1 MVETAGSRVS
11 PPAEAGGRAEE
22 PRKPILDPVER
33 TSEILFGLIMA
44 LTFTSA
50 VGVAGEARDEIRML
64 LVGALACNVAWGL
77 VDGVMYLLGCLATRA
92 LAHRTAVAFRAAVGP
107 EEARRVMIGALPTTL
122 VAGLDPQTLEAMRTS
137 FARSSVMPPTP
148 KLHADDWKGALGVFL
163 LVTLSTF
170 PLVLPFVFMSD
181 PRWALRVSNG
191 IALAMLWI
199 MGAAFGRASGYRSWI
214 TGSAMVALGVVL
226 VAVTIALGG

>member
-1 MVETAGSRVS
+1 MAGSAGSPLAATVEVDARGEPKSRRV
-11 PPAEAGGRAEE
+11 
-22 PRKPILDPVER
+22 LDPVER

-50 VGVAGEARDEIRML
+50 VGVAGGARDEIRML

-77 VDGVMYLLGCLATRA
+77 VDGVMYLLACLATRA
-92 LAHRTAVAFRAAVGP
+92 LAYRTAVAFRSAAGP
-107 EEARRVMIGALPTTL
+107 EEARRVMIDALPKTL
-122 VAGLDPQTLEAMRTS
+122 AAGLDAQTLEAMRAS
-137 FARSSVMPPTP
+137 FARSSVMPPPPT
-148 KLHADDWKGALGVFL
+148 LHADDWKGALGVFL

-170 PLVLPFVFMSD
+170 PLVLPFVFMTD
-181 PRWALRVSNG
+181 AERALRVSNG
-191 IALAMLWI
+191 IAIAMLWV

-214 TGSAMVALGVVL
+214 TGTAMVALGVVL